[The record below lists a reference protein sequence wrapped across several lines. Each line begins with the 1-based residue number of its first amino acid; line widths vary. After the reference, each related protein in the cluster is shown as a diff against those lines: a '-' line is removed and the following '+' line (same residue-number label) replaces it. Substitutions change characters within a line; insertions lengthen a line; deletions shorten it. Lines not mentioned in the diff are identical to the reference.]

1 MHIGVTLHEPDARR
15 AHLSGAQLTSEVNM
29 SFFLAAVLA
38 ASQAVA
44 GLAQVDLKALDG
56 QPLPAQ
62 TLSGKAVLFVNVAS
76 RCGYT
81 SQYAGLQQLY
91 AQHKDKGLVV
101 VGVPCNQFGG
111 QEPGTAEEIKTF
123 CSTRYS
129 VEFPLLAK
137 QDVNGAKR
145 SSLYTWL
152 VGSSAGRGQDIG
164 WNFEK
169 FVVDRQGEVVARFP
183 SSTRPDS
190 PELLAALERA
200 LAAQPKAP

>member
-1 MHIGVTLHEPDARR
+1 
-15 AHLSGAQLTSEVNM
+15 M
-29 SFFLAAVLA
+29 SFFLAALLA
-38 ASQAVA
+38 ATQAVS
-44 GLAQVDLKALDG
+44 GLAQLDLKALDG
-56 QPLPAQ
+56 QPFATPSLA
-62 TLSGKAVLFVNVAS
+62 GKAVLFVNVAS

-81 SQYAGLQQLY
+81 TQYAGLQQLF

-145 SSLYTWL
+145 SALYSWL
-152 VGSSAGRGQDIG
+152 IGSSAGAGQDIG

-169 FVVDRQGEVVARFP
+169 FVVDRQGQVVARFP

-190 PELLAALERA
+190 PELAAAIERA
-200 LAAQPKAP
+200 LAAPTKAP

>member
-1 MHIGVTLHEPDARR
+1 
-15 AHLSGAQLTSEVNM
+15 M